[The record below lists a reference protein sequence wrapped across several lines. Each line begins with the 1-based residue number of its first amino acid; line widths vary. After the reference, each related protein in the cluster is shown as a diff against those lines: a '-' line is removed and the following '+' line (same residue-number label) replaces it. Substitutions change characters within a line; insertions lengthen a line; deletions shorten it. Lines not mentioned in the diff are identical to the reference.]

1 LMDDANDQQLL
12 TQGRRPRD
20 LAVLLL
26 ASFSG
31 PPRQR
36 ARDQQADLAGGELF
50 RKVLDRLAALD
61 PDPEDCEA
69 ALFGIIEEF
78 GEPTGPTRGLC
89 VRFSQEWREFEGNPE
104 AWSWLLNE
112 AIEAGQGVVK
122 RRRRDRGPES
132 SV

>member
-1 LMDDANDQQLL
+1 MQSTENEPGARD
-12 TQGRRPRD
+12 GRRPRE
-20 LAVLLL
+20 LALLLL

-50 RKVLDRLAALD
+50 RRVLDRVAALD
-61 PDPEDCEA
+61 PEADECEA
-69 ALFGIIEEF
+69 ALFSVVEEF

-89 VRFSQEWREFEGNPE
+89 VRFLQEWDEFRDNPS

>member
-1 LMDDANDQQLL
+1 M
-12 TQGRRPRD
+12 
-20 LAVLLL
+20 
-26 ASFSG
+26 
-31 PPRQR
+31 
-36 ARDQQADLAGGELF
+36 F